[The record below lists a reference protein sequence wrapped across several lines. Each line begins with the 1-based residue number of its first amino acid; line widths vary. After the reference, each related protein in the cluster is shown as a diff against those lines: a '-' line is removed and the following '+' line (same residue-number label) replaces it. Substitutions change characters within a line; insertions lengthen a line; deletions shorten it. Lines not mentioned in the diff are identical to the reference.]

1 MNALQKLL
9 MALGAAFAGIGL
21 VFTIVFGSVLPM
33 MPGSGSMV
41 MIVIPIFF
49 IIIGLS
55 FVIFVLTAVS
65 KKKEVEKKGKKY
77 PAKIYGYVENT
88 SVRVNSSYLIDTKVH
103 YFDEKHI
110 EREVII
116 PTGFNRGSSQYP
128 IGMTIDIYEYNGKYS
143 FDPKSVR
150 DEILPGENE
159 LMDDK
164 PIEPERITNVA
175 VECKNCGATF
185 QAVKGYTERCPY
197 CGSIYNI

>member
-1 MNALQKLL
+1 MNVLQKLL

-21 VFTIVFGSVLPM
+21 IFTVVLGSALPKV
-33 MPGSGSMV
+33 PGSGPMV

-49 IIIGLS
+49 ILIGLS
-55 FVIFVLTAVS
+55 LIIFVLTAVA
-65 KKKEVEKKGKKY
+65 KKKEVAKKGKKY
-77 PAKIYGYVENT
+77 SAKIYGYVENT
-88 SVRVNSSYLIDTKVH
+88 SVRVNSDYLIDTKVH

-110 EREVII
+110 EREAII

-175 VECKNCGATF
+175 IECKNCGATF

-197 CGSIYNI
+197 CGSIYNA

>member
-1 MNALQKLL
+1 MNAMQKIL
-9 MALGAAFAGIGL
+9 MALGAAFAGMGL
-21 VFTIVFGSVLPM
+21 VFTVVFGSFLPM
-33 MPGSGSMV
+33 MPRSGAMV
-41 MIVIPIFF
+41 MIVVPIFF

-55 FVIFVLTAVS
+55 LVIFVLTGVS

-77 PAKIYGYVENT
+77 PAKIYGYIENT
-88 SVRVNSSYLIDTKVH
+88 SVTVNSSYLIDTKVH

-110 EREVII
+110 EREAVI
-116 PTGFNRGSSQYP
+116 PTAFSKGSSQYP

-150 DEILPGENE
+150 NEILPGENE
-159 LMDDK
+159 LMDNK
-164 PIEPERITNVA
+164 PVEPEKITNVA

-197 CGSIYNI
+197 CGSVHNT

>member
-1 MNALQKLL
+1 MDAMQKIL
-9 MALGAAFAGIGL
+9 MILGAAFAGMGL
-21 VFTIVFGSVLPM
+21 VFTIVFGSFLPM
-33 MPGSGSMV
+33 MRGSGATV
-41 MIVIPIFF
+41 MIVVPIFF

-55 FVIFVLTAVS
+55 LVIFVLKAMS
-65 KKKEVEKKGKKY
+65 KKKEVERKGKKY
-77 PAKIYGYVENT
+77 SAKIYGYIENT
-88 SVRVNSSYLIDTKVH
+88 SVMVNSNYLIDTKVH

-110 EREVII
+110 EREAII
-116 PTGFNRGSSQYP
+116 PTAFSKGSSQYP

-159 LMDDK
+159 LMDNK
-164 PIEPERITNVA
+164 PVEPEKITNVA

-197 CGSIYNI
+197 CGSVYNT